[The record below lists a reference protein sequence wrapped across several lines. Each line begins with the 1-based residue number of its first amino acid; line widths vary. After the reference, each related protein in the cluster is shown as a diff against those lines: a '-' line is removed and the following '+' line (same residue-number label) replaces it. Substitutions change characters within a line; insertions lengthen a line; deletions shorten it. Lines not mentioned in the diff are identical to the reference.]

1 MRLAIFFLTISMLLT
16 GCSNKKES
24 KDVIK
29 LIDLVENYEGY
40 GIIRFTPNS
49 TGSIRYLEFYPLLIE
64 NSKIDFKDINKFN
77 IENGL
82 ILRHTNKSMLWQ
94 SLITD
99 KNIKLDSEGY
109 GLAVISIKYHK
120 KNDDNKF
127 VKEYANYLILKNR
140 SIKVKMFDPE
150 SNKIEIDDF
159 KIIQKQCY

>member
-1 MRLAIFFLTISMLLT
+1 MVLT

-24 KDVIK
+24 KNVAS
-29 LIDLVENYEGY
+29 LVESYGGY
-40 GIIRFTPNS
+40 GVIRFTPNS
-49 TGSIRYLEFYPLLIE
+49 TGSIRYLEFYPLSIE

-82 ILRHTNKSMLWQ
+82 VLRQTNKSMLWQ

-120 KNDDNKF
+120 KNNDNKF
-127 VKEYANYLILKNR
+127 VKEYCNYLILKNH

-150 SNKIEIDDF
+150 SNKIEIDNF
-159 KIIQKQCY
+159 KIIQGI